1 MKSTFVATLLAVS
14 GFAISGFA
22 FANSVNAQSAI
33 VAALYQNPPAPQ
45 TEVRYEE
52 NLGANSNQIIIAVNT
67 TPEVKAI
74 AENLMFGDSY
84 DRIVTMNSSGNSSEH
99 LACMVNGKGSVDGT
113 VMCGFIDHE

>member
-22 FANSVNAQSAI
+22 FANPVNAQSAI

-45 TEVRYEE
+45 TEVRYQESS
-52 NLGANSNQIIIAVNT
+52 GASNQIIIAVNT
-67 TPEVKAI
+67 TPEVIAI
-74 AENLMFGDSY
+74 TENLMFGDTY
-84 DRIVTMNSSGNSSEH
+84 DRIVTMNKSGHRSEH
-99 LACMVNGKGSVDGT
+99 LACMVNGKGSADGA